1 MLLARLVLVLA
12 LGFGAA
18 FAFVAGAFLGALAL
32 VAVFVAVFLGAPTF
46 FGAAVFVFV
55 VVVFCCDPYV
65 SSHLEFIVGGKR
77 TLAAAAAGFLAGF
90 SVFGAAASFFMSLT
104 VPEGPRG
111 NK

>member
-1 MLLARLVLVLA
+1 MLA

-46 FGAAVFVFV
+46 FGAAAFVFV

-77 TLAAAAAGFLAGF
+77 TLAAAAGFLAGF